1 MYPPTVAE
9 SDVVRNIGPIDS
21 TAVVVDEAGV
31 DGLDLDFP
39 SRNKSRNVGVPAR
52 EDNFDAFTCD
62 VKSAVE
68 GFEWAGG
75 RK

>member
-1 MYPPTVAE
+1 M
-9 SDVVRNIGPIDS
+9 GPMDS

-31 DGLDLDFP
+31 DGLDFDLP

-52 EDNFDAFTCD
+52 EDNFDGFNGD
-62 VKSAVE
+62 VKSDEE
-68 GFEWAGG
+68 GLECAGG

>member
-1 MYPPTVAE
+1 M
-9 SDVVRNIGPIDS
+9 DS

-39 SRNKSRNVGVPAR
+39 SRNRSRNVGVPAR
-52 EDNFDAFTCD
+52 EDGLD
-62 VKSAVE
+62 VFEGDIKSDCE
-68 GFEWAGG
+68 GFECAGG